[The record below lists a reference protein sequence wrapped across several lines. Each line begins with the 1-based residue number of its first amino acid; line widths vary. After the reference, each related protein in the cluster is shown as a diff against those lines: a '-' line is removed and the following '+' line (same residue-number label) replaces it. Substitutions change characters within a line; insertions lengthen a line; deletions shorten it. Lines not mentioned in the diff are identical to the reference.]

1 MAEPSLEDLV
11 ANRTMSPE
19 MAATLATAASK
30 RRSLLFFA
38 IPRLAG
44 KTTTMLATL
53 DHAPEGTPIHE
64 LTTEAGPGLGIPEPP
79 DGGYLVMHEIA
90 QTAFPSYLWG
100 EPVRRVFESLRGGG
114 FSLAT
119 VLHAGGVDEAFAI
132 IIDENEVPVADAAL
146 LDYVVHI
153 RSLGPDW
160 REPTRRV
167 VAELHEVTG
176 VRDGRVAVELLHR
189 WDEADD
195 RFEVVGEPSRQA
207 DGGEASARLATE
219 FRRRLEE

>member
-1 MAEPSLEDLV
+1 MAEPGLEDLV

-19 MAATLATAASK
+19 MAATLAAAARE

-53 DHAPEGTPIHE
+53 DYAPEGTPIHE
-64 LTTEAGPGLGIPEPP
+64 LSTDTEPDLGIPDPP

-90 QTAFPSYLWG
+90 QTDFPHYLWG
-100 EPVRRVFESLRGGG
+100 EPVRRVFEALRAGGV
-114 FSLAT
+114 SLAT
-119 VLHAGGVDEAFAI
+119 VLHAGGLEEAFSI
-132 IIDENEVPVADAAL
+132 ILEGNEVPDADAAL
-146 LDYVVHI
+146 LDYAVHI

-176 VRDGRVAVELLHR
+176 VRDGVVEATLLHR
-189 WDEADD
+189 WDEESD
-195 RFEVVGEPSRQA
+195 RFEVVAEPSLLA
-207 DGGEASARLATE
+207 SSAAAIGELAEE

>member
-1 MAEPSLEDLV
+1 MAEPGLADLV

-19 MAATLATAASK
+19 LAATLAAAARE

-53 DHAPEGTPIHE
+53 DYAPEGTPIHE
-64 LTTEAGPGLGIPEPP
+64 LSTDTEPDLGIPDPP
-79 DGGYLVMHEIA
+79 DGGYIVMHEIA
-90 QTAFPSYLWG
+90 ETPFPHYLWG
-100 EPVRRVFESLRGGG
+100 EPVRRVFEALRQDGL
-114 FSLAT
+114 SLAT
-119 VLHAGGVDEAFAI
+119 VLHAGGIDEAFSI
-132 IIDENEVPVADAAL
+132 ILEGNAVPDADAAL
-146 LDYVVHI
+146 LDYAVHI

-176 VRDGRVAVELLHR
+176 VRDGVVEATLLHR
-189 WDEADD
+189 WDEESD
-195 RFEVVGEPSRQA
+195 RFEVVGEPSRPA
-207 DGGEASARLATE
+207 DGGAAVARLADE
-219 FRRRLEE
+219 FRRLLDE

>member
-1 MAEPSLEDLV
+1 MAEPGLEDLV

-19 MAATLATAASK
+19 MAATLAAAARE

-64 LTTEAGPGLGIPEPP
+64 LSTEKEPDLGIPGAP

-90 QTAFPSYLWG
+90 QTDFPHYLWG
-100 EPVRRVFESLRGGG
+100 EPVRRVFEALRAGGV
-114 FSLAT
+114 SLAT
-119 VLHAGGVDEAFAI
+119 VLHAGGLEQAFSI
-132 IIDENEVPVADAAL
+132 ILEGNEVPDTDAAL
-146 LDYVVHI
+146 LDYAVHI

-176 VRDGRVAVELLHR
+176 VRDGVVEATLLHR
-189 WDEADD
+189 WDEESD
-195 RFEVVGEPSRQA
+195 RFEVVAEPSRPA
-207 DGGEASARLATE
+207 DGGDAVARLADE
-219 FRRRLEE
+219 FRLRLEE

>member
-1 MAEPSLEDLV
+1 MAELSLGDLV

-19 MAATLATAASK
+19 MAATLAAAASE

-44 KTTTMLATL
+44 KTTTMLAAL
-53 DHAPEGTPIHE
+53 DHAPEGTAIHE
-64 LTTEAGPGLGIPEPP
+64 LSTETEPDLGIPDPP

-90 QTAFPSYLWG
+90 ETPFPHYLWG
-100 EPVRRVFESLRGGG
+100 EPVRRVFEALREGGL
-114 FSLAT
+114 SLAT
-119 VLHAGGVDEAFAI
+119 VLHAGGYEEAFSI
-132 IIDENEVPVADAAL
+132 ILERNEVPDADAAL
-146 LDYVVHI
+146 INYAVHI

-176 VRDGRVAVELLHR
+176 VEDGRAVVNLLHR
-189 WDEADD
+189 WDEDDD
-195 RFEVVGEPSRQA
+195 RFEVVGEPSLLA
-207 DGGEASARLATE
+207 AGAEDLARLAE
-219 FRRRLEE
+219 DFRARLGE

>member
-1 MAEPSLEDLV
+1 MAEPGLGDLV

-19 MAATLATAASK
+19 LAATLAAAARE

-44 KTTTMLATL
+44 KTTTLLATL
-53 DHAPEGTPIHE
+53 DYAPEGTPIHE
-64 LTTEAGPGLGIPEPP
+64 LSTDNEPDLGIPDPP

-90 QTAFPSYLWG
+90 ETPFPHYLWG
-100 EPVRRVFESLRGGG
+100 EPVRRVFEALRGGG
-114 FSLAT
+114 VSLAT
-119 VLHAGGVDEAFAI
+119 VLHAGGYEEAFSI
-132 IIDENEVPVADAAL
+132 IIDRNEVPDADAAL
-146 LDYVVHI
+146 LDFAVHI

-176 VRDGRVAVELLHR
+176 VRDGRVEATLLHR
-189 WDEADD
+189 WDEEAD
-195 RFEVVGEPSRQA
+195 RFEVVAQSSLLTS
-207 DGGEASARLATE
+207 DGVVIEELAAA
-219 FRRRLEE
+219 FRRRLET